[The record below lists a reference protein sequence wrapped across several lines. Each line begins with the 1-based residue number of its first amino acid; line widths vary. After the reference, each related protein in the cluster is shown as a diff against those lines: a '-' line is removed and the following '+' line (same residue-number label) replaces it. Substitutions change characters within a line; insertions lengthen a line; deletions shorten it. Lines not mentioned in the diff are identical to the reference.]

1 LISEEEEKE
10 PEEEEKDEKKGRKV
24 ANFVIR
30 GGGRGSGGYKRGGKT
45 IQTAKITGIK
55 HHLII

>member
-24 ANFVIR
+24 ANFVIH
-30 GGGRGSGGYKRGGKT
+30 GGGRGSKRGGRT